1 VLAGFAPVDLAPGES
16 QEVMITVRP
25 EDLAYWDRRV
35 DRFVVEGGSYTVAVG
50 ASSRDLRLT
59 GQVTLAGDGPR
70 IPLTMNSTII
80 ETLADPVAGPLVEEA
95 FSTLGGGEQDAAEA
109 LGVDLLSLI
118 GSSPIGRMV
127 SFSGGEVT
135 REQIEQLLA
144 AANAAAG

>member
-1 VLAGFAPVDLAPGES
+1 VLAGFAPVDLSPGES
-16 QEVMITVRP
+16 QEVAITVRRA
-25 EDLAYWDRRV
+25 DLAYWDRRV

-118 GSSPIGRMV
+118 GSS
-127 SFSGGEVT
+127 
-135 REQIEQLLA
+135 A
-144 AANAAAG
+144 AR